1 MEKEPLACP
10 QIAMTEV
17 SNVLRRLEVA
27 GIISTQKATEGLN
40 VLIRLDVELHPFTPY
55 AQRIWSPRHNM
66 TCYDAC
72 YVALAEAL
80 RCPLANFD
88 RRLARSAG
96 LHCELIFPPPL
107 ADSSA

>member
-1 MEKEPLACP
+1 
-10 QIAMTEV
+10 
-17 SNVLRRLEVA
+17 
-27 GIISTQKATEGLN
+27 
-40 VLIRLDVELHPFTPY
+40 
-55 AQRIWSPRHNM
+55 M

-72 YVALAEAL
+72 YVALAESLA
-80 RCPLANFD
+80 CPLATFD